1 MEVYRADCLSKMVEM
16 KDESIDMIYLDPP
29 FFTQQIQKSKTRD
42 NEKEYIFDDKWN
54 SINDYIYY
62 MEERLNECKRILK
75 KTGSIFL
82 HCDKTASHYLKISMD
97 KIFGVEN
104 FRNEIIWTYKRWSNS
119 KKGLLNAH
127 QNIYFYSKTQNYKFN
142 SIYTD
147 YSPTTNLD
155 QIIQKRQKNEHG
167 KTVYMRCDEGEI
179 VLDTKKKG
187 VPLSDVWEIPFLNP
201 KAKERVGYPTQ
212 KPILLLEKIIEIS
225 TDENDIVLDPFCGS
239 GTTLVASK
247 LMNRKYVG
255 IDISEDAVNLSLERL
270 KNPIKTFSDVLENG
284 KEKYLNKTEDEIK
297 ILNILNANPVQRNK
311 GIDGFLKKNYK
322 ESLVS
327 VRIQK
332 ENEPLEK
339 AIKQLVESSKI
350 KKCKKMILIKTNLI
364 SERNLFQEEI
374 DYKDLIVIDSY
385 NLLIDK
391 MLME

>member
-1 MEVYRADCLSKMVEM
+1 MEVYRADSLSKMIDM

-29 FFTQQIQKSKTRD
+29 FFTQQIQKSKTRN
-42 NEKEYIFDDKWN
+42 NEKEYLFNDKWS

-75 KTGSIFL
+75 RTGSIFL

-97 KIFGVEN
+97 RIFGVEN

-127 QNIYFYSKTQNYKFN
+127 QNIYFYSKTETYKFN

-167 KTVYMRCDEGEI
+167 KTVYMRCDKGEI
-179 VLDTKKKG
+179 VLDAQKRG

-212 KPILLLEKIIEIS
+212 KPILLLERIIEIS
-225 TDENDIVLDPFCGS
+225 TDENDVVLDPFCGS

-247 LMNRKYVG
+247 LMNRRYIG

-284 KEKYLNKTEDEIK
+284 KEKYLNKTDEEMK

-311 GIDGFLKKNYK
+311 GIDGFLKKSYK

-332 ENEPLEK
+332 ENESLEK
-339 AIKQLVESSKI
+339 AIKQLVQSSRI
-350 KKCKKMILIKTNLI
+350 KKCKKMILVKTNLI
-364 SERNLFQEEI
+364 TERILFQEEI
-374 DYKDLIVIDSY
+374 EHQDLIIIDSY
-385 NLLIDK
+385 NLLLDK
-391 MLME
+391 ILME